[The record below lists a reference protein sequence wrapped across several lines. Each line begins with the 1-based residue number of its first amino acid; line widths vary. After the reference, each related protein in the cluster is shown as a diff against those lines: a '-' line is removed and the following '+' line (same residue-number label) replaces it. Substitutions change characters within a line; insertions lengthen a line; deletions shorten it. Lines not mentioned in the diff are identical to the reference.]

1 MTLYDLGDVHR
12 ITAGAIGEPGE
23 RVFFLQADA
32 DAASYAI
39 TVEKQ
44 QVLLLGESVRE
55 LLATLGRA
63 TDDTYD
69 EAAMALRLP
78 VDPLWRAGRLSLG
91 YDERRDRF
99 VLEIEEL
106 VRVDEDDEPIEP
118 GEPDLVRLL
127 ASRELMLA
135 LARHGDAVASKGRP
149 TCQYC
154 GNPIDPD
161 GHVCPAMNGHS
172 KDH

>member
-23 RVFFLQADA
+23 RVFFLQIDA

-44 QVLLLGESVRE
+44 QVLLLGQSVRE
-55 LLATLGRA
+55 LLATVGRE
-63 TDDTYD
+63 TRDVYD
-69 EAAMALRLP
+69 AERLALRLP
-78 VDPLWRAGRLSLG
+78 VDPLWRAGRLSIG
-91 YDERRDRF
+91 YDEPRDRF
-99 VLEIEEL
+99 VLEVEEL
-106 VRVDEDDEPIEP
+106 VRVDEDDEPIGPE
-118 GEPDLVRLL
+118 EPDLVRLL

-135 LARHGDAVASKGRP
+135 LARHGEEVASKGRP
-149 TCQYC
+149 ICEYC
-154 GNPIDPD
+154 GNPKDVD
-161 GHVCPAMNGHS
+161 GHVCPAMNGHA

>member
-1 MTLYDLGDVHR
+1 MTLYELGDVHR
-12 ITAGAIGEPGE
+12 ITTGAIGEPGE
-23 RVFFLQADA
+23 RVFFLQVDA
-32 DAASYAI
+32 DAATYAI

-44 QVLLLGESVRE
+44 QVLLLASSVRE
-55 LLATLGRA
+55 LLATVGLSTMER
-63 TDDTYD
+63 DDD
-69 EAAMALRLP
+69 EGMELRLP

-91 YDERRDRF
+91 YDEPRDRF
-99 VLEIEEL
+99 VLEIEEM
-106 VRVDEDDEPIEP
+106 VVEDEDEDAEPE
-118 GEPDLVRLL
+118 EPDLVRLS
-127 ASRELMLA
+127 ATREMMLA
-135 LARHGDAVASKGRP
+135 LAVHGEEVASRGRP